1 VLKARV
7 TGTGMRNTILTWLW
21 AALLLIVVSAAE
33 AQQPK
38 QIHRIGFL
46 FGATRSADSERLKA
60 FRQGLRE
67 RGYVEEKN
75 ILIEQRYA
83 EGNFDRL
90 PALAAD
96 LVQLKVNIIVS
107 ATSTGTRFL
116 KEATNTIPIV
126 MTQETDPV
134 GNQYVASLAQP
145 GNITGLSVL
154 APELSGKRLEL
165 LKEIVAR
172 LSRVAV
178 FGSSTSATTKAV
190 LRELEPA
197 QWRLR
202 FSCNT

>member
-1 VLKARV
+1 
-7 TGTGMRNTILTWLW
+7 
-21 AALLLIVVSAAE
+21 
-33 AQQPK
+33 
-38 QIHRIGFL
+38 
-46 FGATRSADSERLKA
+46 
-60 FRQGLRE
+60 
-67 RGYVEEKN
+67 
-75 ILIEQRYA
+75 
-83 EGNFDRL
+83 
-90 PALAAD
+90 
-96 LVQLKVNIIVS
+96 
-107 ATSTGTRFL
+107 
-116 KEATNTIPIV
+116 

>member
-1 VLKARV
+1 MRFFLTLLFVL
-7 TGTGMRNTILTWLW
+7 
-21 AALLLIVVSAAE
+21 ALSIPAD
-33 AQQPK
+33 AQQTGKKVP
-38 QIHRIGFL
+38 RIGFL
-46 FGATRSADSERLKA
+46 FAATPSANSERLKA

>member
-1 VLKARV
+1 
-7 TGTGMRNTILTWLW
+7 MRLAGKFIAFGFCALILPSSF
-21 AALLLIVVSAAE
+21 SAV
-33 AQQPK
+33 AQQPQK
-38 QIHRIGFL
+38 IHRIGFL

>member
-1 VLKARV
+1 VKARV

-60 FRQGLRE
+60 FRQGLRG

-116 KEATNTIPIV
+116 KEATNTFP
-126 MTQETDPV
+126 
-134 GNQYVASLAQP
+134 
-145 GNITGLSVL
+145 LS
-154 APELSGKRLEL
+154 
-165 LKEIVAR
+165 
-172 LSRVAV
+172 
-178 FGSSTSATTKAV
+178 
-190 LRELEPA
+190 
-197 QWRLR
+197 
-202 FSCNT
+202 